1 MSTSIN
7 SKAPKSLTIIAILA
21 ILWNLMGVLSYL
33 GHAYA
38 DPESLPESQQAYLDY
53 PAWVTAAFATAV
65 FSGLFGSIALLLKKK
80 ISNLLFILSLVCVT
94 AKSIYDYTMT
104 EHTLLY
110 STSALILTS
119 LIFITAIYLIFYSK
133 KGIDKGW
140 LS

>member
-1 MSTSIN
+1 MSTTIN
-7 SKAPKSLTIIAILA
+7 SNAPKSLTIIAIIA
-21 ILWNLMGVLSYL
+21 ILWNLIGVLSYL

-38 DPESLPESQQAYLDY
+38 DPESLPDSQQVYLDY

-65 FSGLFGSIALLLKKK
+65 FSGLFGSIGLLLKKK

-104 EHTLLY
+104 DNTLLY
-110 STSALILTS
+110 STDALILTS
-119 LIFITAIYLIFYSK
+119 LIFIVSIYLIFYTK

-140 LS
+140 LN